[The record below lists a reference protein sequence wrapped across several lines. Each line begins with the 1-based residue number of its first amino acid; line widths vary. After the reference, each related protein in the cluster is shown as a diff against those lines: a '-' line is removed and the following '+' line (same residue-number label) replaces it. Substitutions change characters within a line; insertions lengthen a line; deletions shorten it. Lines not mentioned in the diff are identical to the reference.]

1 MDNLNAAVE
10 QYKAMLESGEN
21 IALIELFYDD
31 EIVQVEN
38 SEAPVTGKST
48 LLAQEISNLEGVNW
62 CKQQIS
68 NIIVNEA
75 SGWVMGE
82 MLIVFN
88 SKKHGLKKLEQ
99 AFVQRWNGQKI
110 QYQRFYYKAFID
122 CND

>member
-1 MDNLNAAVE
+1 MDNLTAAVIK
-10 QYKAMLESGEN
+10 YKAMLESGEN

-38 SEAPVTGKST
+38 SDAPVTGKSR
-48 LLAQEISNLEGVNW
+48 LLAQEISNLQGVNW
-62 CKQQIS
+62 CKQHIS
-68 NIIVNEA
+68 NIIVDEA

-88 SKKHGLKKLEQ
+88 SKQLGLKKLEQ
-99 AFVQRWNGQKI
+99 AFVQRWQGHKI

-122 CND
+122 CNE